1 MARIHNRMP
10 VLLDPTDWDAW
21 LAEGTS
27 RELLRAL
34 LRPAPAE
41 PLDAY
46 PVLPAVNN
54 VRNEGPELLAPLTR
68 WSDGL

>member
-1 MARIHNRMP
+1 MP
-10 VLLDPTDWDAW
+10 VVLDPTDWDAW

-27 RELLRAL
+27 PEQLRGL

-46 PVLPAVNN
+46 AVSPAVNN
-54 VRNEGPELLAPLTR
+54 VRNEGPELLAPLSR